1 MFACHHQRREA
12 IPGGPCRA
20 PGRLPPGRGQPLP
33 PAAIPGGD
41 PGHAT
46 PAAYAGARARSCL
59 PPGHVAGAV
68 NRPGGRSIRRRSWT
82 RPDGPGP
89 GGLLPNWRD
98 GPRRAPAAPATVR
111 DPRHAAPRP
120 WTHGPAPRPW
130 THGPAPRPA
139 PSRGRYA
146 PQDATPTGLLLPR
159 NASALR
165 IRAPLR
171 PHVTRRVPP
180 LAPRSCDRVTPRALS
195 TARVRARPLSR
206 VGTARV
212 IFLSR
217 GRCDPAIS
225 LVFLFFLLISFTR
238 DVMCEA
244 LARVRAR
251 IIRNNKKR
259 QSGFDPFPP
268 FLKMKSFDL
277 VFSFL
282 APREYATKHT
292 AYKDVFRFGFEMIRP
307 WRWQKNR
314 KANP

>member
-1 MFACHHQRREA
+1 MRAA

-20 PGRLPPGRGQPLP
+20 PGRLPLWTRAA
-33 PAAIPGGD
+33 PAACRD
-41 PGHAT
+41 P
-46 PAAYAGARARSCL
+46 
-59 PPGHVAGAV
+59 
-68 NRPGGRSIRRRSWT
+68 RRRSWT
-82 RPDGPGP
+82 RRP
-89 GGLLPNWRD
+89 GGPCGRACEELPAAWARRRSCQPSRRAIHPAAILD
-98 GPRRAPAAPATVR
+98 TSPTAPAPGGDPRRPAAEL
-111 DPRHAAPRP
+111 PRQ
-120 WTHGPAPRPW
+120 PAPRPCC
-130 THGPAPRPA
+130 PCPRPRSAPRRA
-139 PSRGRYA
+139 
-146 PQDATPTGLLLPR
+146 
-159 NASALR
+159 
-165 IRAPLR
+165 APLDAR
-171 PHVTRRVPP
+171 PR
-180 LAPRSCDRVTPRALS
+180 ATPRAITRALRAPGCNPYGVAFTAQRATPARYAS
-195 TARVRARPLSR
+195 AHPCAPASRAARPRAPPRPCARVALRARPPARVRARPLPR

-212 IFLSR
+212 IFFSR

-307 WRWQKNR
+307 AR
-314 KANP
+314 